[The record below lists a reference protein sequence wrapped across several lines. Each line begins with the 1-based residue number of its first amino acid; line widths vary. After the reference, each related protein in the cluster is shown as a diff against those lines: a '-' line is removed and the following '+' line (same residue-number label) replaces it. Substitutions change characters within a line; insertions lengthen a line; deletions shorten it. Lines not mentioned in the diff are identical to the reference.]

1 MPSSPL
7 ATREIGRHAVRS
19 ELARI
24 AFDKFCLTGF
34 EQVTFSDLASA
45 AGVSRS
51 TFLRHFD
58 TKEDVVLYVFDPV
71 EHVLL
76 DSIRARA
83 EGAGDWATLR
93 KAVSEAV
100 EILHRDV
107 ERLPAIMDLLGS
119 TSALCARLRQKQ
131 IGWAPGLVAA
141 LREHPHAAE
150 ELDLVRQV
158 RLAAAFECMWI
169 VLTEWSTT
177 GAAGDP
183 RDLLDGA
190 FSALAPTA

>member
-24 AFDKFCLTGF
+24 AFDNFCLTGF
-34 EQVTFSDLASA
+34 DQVTFSDLAGA

-71 EHVLL
+71 EQVVL
-76 DSIRARA
+76 DSIRTRA
-83 EGAGDWATLR
+83 EVADDWSTMRVAIDE
-93 KAVSEAV
+93 AVSR
-100 EILHRDV
+100 LHRDV

-119 TSALCARLRQKQ
+119 TPALCARLRQKQ
-131 IGWAPGLVAA
+131 IGWTPGLIAA
-141 LREHPHAAE
+141 LSEHPHAGKESA
-150 ELDLVRQV
+150 LARQV

-177 GAAGDP
+177 GGDGDP

-190 FSALAPTA
+190 FSALAPTG